1 MREETKV
8 WLKQAEENFKT
19 MEAMWEA
26 HRYAFTCFMAHQV
39 LEAIL
44 KAVIVESGR
53 RHPKIHDLGKLY
65 VDSGLPIKEEFRLML
80 EKITPHYWQVRYPD
94 IARQKYDHSIAKET
108 YSNAKLIYQ
117 WIKEK
122 LTKQ

>member
-1 MREETKV
+1 MRKETEI

-19 MEAMWEA
+19 MEAMWRA
-26 HRYAFTCFMAHQV
+26 HRYSFTCFMAHQT

-44 KAVIVESGR
+44 KAVIVESGK

-65 VDSGLPIKEEFRLML
+65 MDSGLPIEEGIRLTL

-94 IARQKYDHSIAKET
+94 IVRKKYNQAIAKET
-108 YSNAKLIYQ
+108 YNQTKSIYL

-122 LTKQ
+122 LSKN